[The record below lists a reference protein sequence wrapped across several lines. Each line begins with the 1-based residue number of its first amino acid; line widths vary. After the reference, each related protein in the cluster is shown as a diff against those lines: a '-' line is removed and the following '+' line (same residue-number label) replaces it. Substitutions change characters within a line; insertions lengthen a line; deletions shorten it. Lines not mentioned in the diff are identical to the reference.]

1 MNVAVWSHA
10 WATETSGV
18 GHVVKNLCDYL
29 RDRGHTV
36 IILRP
41 GSTELMQQ
49 THQWGHV
56 TYELNLRPPVVEGH
70 AVKSRVSFALL
81 MPAVLYQLSRLL
93 KTRSIQI
100 INAHYPDDSF
110 VYAAICRRLLAGQLR
125 LLTSIHGADLF
136 PGGRPRAPYSPAIRS
151 LLASSDA
158 IVAPS
163 VSFLNDTLETF
174 SDLEG
179 KLVCIHHGIRNTEF
193 DTGEPPHAPADPYIL
208 CVAMHNEKKGLDTLI
223 RAFRTVAAVY
233 DRLTLRLVG
242 DGPLRPMLEA
252 LARAHGLSG
261 RIEFLGALSRPEIV
275 RLMKETDLFVLPS
288 RSEPFGL
295 ALLEAAVC
303 RRAIVATDVGGI
315 PEIIRHEVSGLLV
328 PPDNVEALSAS
339 LLRLLDRPSLRRA
352 LGESAYQTVS
362 SRFSWEMMGGQ
373 YESLMSRL
381 VPVERRGAARPEHD
395 LEPAGAS
402 TRRPRR

>member
-1 MNVAVWSHA
+1 M
-10 WATETSGV
+10 
-18 GHVVKNLCDYL
+18 
-29 RDRGHTV
+29 
-36 IILRP
+36 
-41 GSTELMQQ
+41 
-49 THQWGHV
+49 
-56 TYELNLRPPVVEGH
+56 
-70 AVKSRVSFALL
+70 
-81 MPAVLYQLSRLL
+81 
-93 KTRSIQI
+93 
-100 INAHYPDDSF
+100 
-110 VYAAICRRLLAGQLR
+110 
-125 LLTSIHGADLF
+125 
-136 PGGRPRAPYSPAIRS
+136 
-151 LLASSDA
+151 
-158 IVAPS
+158 APS

-339 LLRLLDRPSLRRA
+339 LLRLLDHPSLRRA